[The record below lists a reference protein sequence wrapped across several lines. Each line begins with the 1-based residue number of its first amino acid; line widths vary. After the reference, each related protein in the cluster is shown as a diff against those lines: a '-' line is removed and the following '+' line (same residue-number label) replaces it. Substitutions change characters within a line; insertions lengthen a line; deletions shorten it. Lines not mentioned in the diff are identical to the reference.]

1 MRYRSRVRESASRVA
16 FNFTPL
22 IDVFFLLT
30 IFFMLV
36 AKFTASEQ
44 IPLQLPNPDESQAK
58 ATRSRERVVINCRL
72 SEMSEAG
79 TPVVAYSLGP
89 NPTESLAGISDRI
102 AAMKSTTPDLNVLIR
117 ADRRLAY
124 EDVRAVMRVVSQN
137 NVGMLQV
144 AAIVGESTGEP

>member
-1 MRYRSRVRESASRVA
+1 MRYRSRIRESASRVS

-44 IPLQLPNPDESQAK
+44 IPLQLPNPDESQAR

-72 SEMSEAG
+72 ADMIEGAG
-79 TPVVAYSLGP
+79 AVAYSLGP
-89 NPTESLAGISDRI
+89 NSPEPLGAISDRI
-102 AAMKSTTPDLNVLIR
+102 AAMKQGTPDLEVLIR

-144 AAIVGESTGEP
+144 AAIVGEP

>member
-44 IPLQLPNPDESQAK
+44 IPLQLPNPDESMAK
-58 ATRSRERVVINCRL
+58 ATRTRERVVINCRL
-72 SEMSEAG
+72 SEMSASA

-89 NPTESLAGISDRI
+89 NPTESLAAISDRI

-144 AAIVGESTGEP
+144 AAIVGEP

>member
-1 MRYRSRVRESASRVA
+1 MRYRSRIRESSSRVG

-72 SEMSEAG
+72 SEMSSAAA
-79 TPVVAYSLGP
+79 PVVAYSLGP
-89 NPTESLAGISDRI
+89 NPPEPLAGISDRI
-102 AAMKSTTPDLNVLIR
+102 AAMKATTPDLNVLIR

-137 NVGMLQV
+137 NVAMLQV
-144 AAIVGESTGEP
+144 AAIVGEP